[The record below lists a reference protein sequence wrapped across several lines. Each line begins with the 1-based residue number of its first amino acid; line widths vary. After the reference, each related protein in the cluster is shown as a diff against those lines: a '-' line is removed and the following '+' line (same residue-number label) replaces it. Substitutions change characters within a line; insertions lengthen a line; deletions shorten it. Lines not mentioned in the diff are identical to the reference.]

1 MAADSF
7 KATDEAVDE
16 IIAAYVDAL
25 DAGEAPER
33 ADWLRRYPE
42 AADALAAFFADQDAF
57 DRRVAPLREC
67 VGSNPAA
74 LGLNPF
80 PAPGARL
87 GDYELLEEIARGG
100 MGIVFKAR
108 QVPLNRLVAVKM
120 ILSGAFASSAE
131 LE

>member
-25 DAGEAPER
+25 DAGQTPDR

-42 AADALAAFFADQDAF
+42 AAEALAAFFVDQDAF

-67 VGSNPAA
+67 VGSNASP
-74 LGLNPF
+74 GLNPF
-80 PAPGARL
+80 PMPGTRL

-100 MGIVFKAR
+100 MGIVFK
-108 QVPLNRLVAVKM
+108 
-120 ILSGAFASSAE
+120 
-131 LE
+131 